1 MGIINKIECI
11 QLAQEKED
19 VVKYF
24 TPLYSDETVLFEMPP
39 QTADECLFCHRFQT
53 DQLLVMRGSM
63 VLVSLQNRQYDYIL
77 LTQDQLLL
85 IKIPPGIPH
94 AVINLSSEPC
104 LVLNAIIRHVSPHP
118 KDYQPIKKP
127 FPFDF
132 ERVNEL
138 LSKSSLKIGNR
149 SQDSGVRKE

>member
-1 MGIINKIECI
+1 MGIINKVECI

-24 TPLYSDETVLFEMPP
+24 TPVSSDETVLFEMPP
-39 QTADECLFCHRFQT
+39 QTADESLFCHHFQT
-53 DQLLVMRGSM
+53 DQLVVVRGSM
-63 VLVSLQNRQYDYIL
+63 VLVLLQNRYYDYIL
-77 LTQDQLLL
+77 STQHQLIL

-94 AVINLSSEPC
+94 AVINFSSEPC
-104 LVLNAIIRHVSPHP
+104 LVLNAIIRHGSPHP

-132 ERVNEL
+132 ERVNKLQE
-138 LSKSSLKIGNR
+138 NM
-149 SQDSGVRKE
+149 V